1 MAKVMITHITKSA
14 KKKKKL
20 FLFYVEFSIFAIKLH
35 IVCIRRIPLF
45 NLPEYPFQEQR

>member
-1 MAKVMITHITKSA
+1 MATVMIAHVTKSA

-20 FLFYVEFSIFAIKLH
+20 FLFYVRFSIFAIKLH

>member
-1 MAKVMITHITKSA
+1 MIAHITKSA

-20 FLFYVEFSIFAIKLH
+20 FLFYVEFYIFAIKLH

>member
-1 MAKVMITHITKSA
+1 MATISITHITKNA

-20 FLFYVEFSIFAIKLH
+20 FLFYVEFYIFAIKLH